1 MLLIIYL
8 KSVDIKI
15 QLKMFLRVK
24 FFQKTSDTKQFCV
37 LNIYFFELALCKKP
51 VPMGYIENDD
61 DDTAIGGRKLVIMRL
76 LLNTQNIFFV
86 LVIVLLCTVSVIFR
100 KCKRTAALSRPSG
113 CLSQTSWSKFLYKQN
128 THNVYLQI

>member
-1 MLLIIYL
+1 
-8 KSVDIKI
+8 
-15 QLKMFLRVK
+15 
-24 FFQKTSDTKQFCV
+24 
-37 LNIYFFELALCKKP
+37 
-51 VPMGYIENDD
+51 MGYIENHDDD

-113 CLSQTSWSKFLYKQN
+113 CLSQTPWSNFFFVQVEHTQCVRSDMN
-128 THNVYLQI
+128 R

>member
-1 MLLIIYL
+1 
-8 KSVDIKI
+8 
-15 QLKMFLRVK
+15 
-24 FFQKTSDTKQFCV
+24 
-37 LNIYFFELALCKKP
+37 
-51 VPMGYIENDD
+51 MGYIENDD

-113 CLSQTSWSKFLYKQN
+113 CLSQNFMEQIFVQVEHTQCVPSDMNRWYQNKLELILYSRKLETKQHEN
-128 THNVYLQI
+128 EDILLYQGDKPEIINSGPA